1 MSLKTVS
8 DGAKLSMAEPPGT
21 PEPLAT
27 IAAAIELTG
36 RSAAISRVHEFVR
49 RAAAGDGGVLI
60 TAEHGCAVDSLA
72 RELHARGRHAGGPFV
87 AIDCATADASAI
99 ERALFGAAGDD
110 KADVEPVAAGS
121 RLACARGG
129 LLFLQNVAELPAAAQ
144 SRLARIARDGE
155 MRVDGARVETAF
167 RLVAGATPGIDADVD
182 RRRFRAD
189 LFRRLATVRID
200 LPPLRERAEDVPA
213 LAARVLDEICAARAL
228 APRTF
233 THTAL
238 ALLGALTW
246 PGNLGELREAID
258 RVVEETGDS
267 VMQIEHLLRGLRL
280 QRTQAPFTPSGN
292 LREARLRFEREYIAS
307 VLQHHG
313 WHMADAAQTLGIQ
326 RPNLYR
332 KARQL
337 GIPLS
342 RAHE

>member
-1 MSLKTVS
+1 MSLGTVS
-8 DGAKLSMAEPPGT
+8 DGAKLYMADLAGT
-21 PEPLAT
+21 TEQPAAL
-27 IAAAIELTG
+27 AAAIELTG

-49 RAAAGDGGVLI
+49 RAADGDGGVLI

-72 RELHARGRHAGGPFV
+72 RELHARGRFASGPFV
-87 AIDCATADASAI
+87 AVECATADAPAI
-99 ERALFGAAGDD
+99 ERALFGAPGDD

-121 RLACARGG
+121 RLASARGG
-129 LLFLQNVAELPAAAQ
+129 LLFLQNVAELPAATQ

-155 MRVDGARVETAF
+155 MRVDGARVETGF

-182 RRRFRAD
+182 GRRFRAD
-189 LFRRLATVRID
+189 LFRRLAAVRID
-200 LPPLRERAEDVPA
+200 LPPLRDRPEDVPA
-213 LAARVLDEICAARAL
+213 LAARVLEEICTARAL

-233 THTAL
+233 THAAL

-246 PGNLGELREAID
+246 PGNLRELREAID
-258 RVVEETGDS
+258 RVVLETADG
-267 VMQIEHLLRGLRL
+267 VIQIEHLLPALRL
-280 QRTQAPFTPSGN
+280 QRTHAPFAPSGN

-313 WHMADAAQTLGIQ
+313 WHMADAAHTLGIQ